1 MVEQPERS
9 PTRDSAEGRRLA
21 AKRPR
26 DTQCRR
32 GVGPLQENLTRAM
45 KKIAVTLEV
54 ANQAQA
60 QELNEAWQ
68 EIVGGQKLERTEA
81 LEHGTEAIMERARPA
96 LEILET
102 AIREHPT
109 TGQAGRLVRFL
120 AGLYNGQ
127 DYPFDLTDLRA
138 LDTRL
143 ANACLDYL
151 SYDRLGKREVHH
163 HLTGGDRDLN
173 RWITA
178 LGIEPA
184 LRLDEAQAQAFAR
197 LPEQTGRDRHELLQ
211 EAVDLLLDKYRRNA
225 YGPKP

>member
-1 MVEQPERS
+1 MSTP
-9 PTRDSAEGRRLA
+9 
-21 AKRPR
+21 
-26 DTQCRR
+26 
-32 GVGPLQENLTRAM
+32 

-54 ANQAQA
+54 ANEAEA
-60 QELNEAWQ
+60 MELNEAWA
-68 EIVGGQKLERTEA
+68 EIVSGKKLDRTNA
-81 LEHGTEAIMERARPA
+81 LEHGVEAVMERARPA
-96 LEILET
+96 IEIIET

-109 TGQAGRLVRFL
+109 SGQAGRLVRFL

-127 DYPFDLTDLRA
+127 DYPFDLTELRA

-151 SYDRLGKREVHH
+151 NYDALGKREVHH
-163 HLTGGDRDLN
+163 HLAGGDRDLN
-173 RWITA
+173 RWVVA
-178 LGIEPA
+178 YGIETA

-197 LPEQTGRDRHELLQ
+197 LPEQAGRDRHELLQ

>member
-1 MVEQPERS
+1 
-9 PTRDSAEGRRLA
+9 
-21 AKRPR
+21 
-26 DTQCRR
+26 
-32 GVGPLQENLTRAM
+32 M

-68 EIVGGQKLERTEA
+68 EIVGGQKLERAEA
-81 LEHGTEAIMERARPA
+81 LEHGTEAVMERARPA
-96 LEILET
+96 LEIIET

-151 SYDRLGKREVHH
+151 CYDRLGKREVHH

-197 LPEQTGRDRHELLQ
+197 LPEQAGRDRHELLQ

>member
-1 MVEQPERS
+1 MP
-9 PTRDSAEGRRLA
+9 
-21 AKRPR
+21 
-26 DTQCRR
+26 
-32 GVGPLQENLTRAM
+32 
-45 KKIAVTLEV
+45 KKIAITLEV
-54 ANQAQA
+54 ANDAQA
-60 QELNEAWQ
+60 MELNEAWA
-68 EIVGGQKLERTEA
+68 EIVSGQKLERAEA
-81 LEHGTEAIMERARPA
+81 LEHGTEAVMERARPA
-96 LEILET
+96 LEIIET

-138 LDTRL
+138 LDTNL

-151 SYDRLGKREVHH
+151 SYDRLGKQEVHR
-163 HLTGGDRDLN
+163 HLAGGDRDLN

-178 LGIEPA
+178 LSIVPA

-211 EAVDLLLDKYRRNA
+211 EAVDLLLDKTRRNA

>member
-1 MVEQPERS
+1 M
-9 PTRDSAEGRRLA
+9 T
-21 AKRPR
+21 
-26 DTQCRR
+26 
-32 GVGPLQENLTRAM
+32 

-54 ANQAQA
+54 ANHVQA
-60 QELNEAWQ
+60 QELNEAWA
-68 EIVGGQKLERTEA
+68 EIVSGSKLERAEA
-81 LEHGTEAIMERARPA
+81 LEHGVEAVMERARPA
-96 LEILET
+96 IEIIET

-109 TGQAGRLVRFL
+109 SGQAGRLVRFL

-151 SYDRLGKREVHH
+151 CYDSLGKREVHH
-163 HLTGGDRDLN
+163 HLVGGDRDLS

-178 LGIEPA
+178 LGVEPA

-197 LPEQTGRDRHELLQ
+197 LPEQAGRDRHELLQ
-211 EAVDLLLDKYRRNA
+211 EAVDLLLDKYRRKT